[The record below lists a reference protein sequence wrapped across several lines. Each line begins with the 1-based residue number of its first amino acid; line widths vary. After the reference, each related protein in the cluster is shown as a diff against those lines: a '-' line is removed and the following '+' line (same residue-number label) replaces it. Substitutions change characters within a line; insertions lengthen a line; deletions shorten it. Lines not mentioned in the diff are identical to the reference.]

1 LFLKVLLMSELK
13 RVAIMQPYIFP
24 YLGYFQLAASG
35 DIFVLYDNVN
45 YIRQGYINRNCIL
58 SAGQIQRFVIPVPG
72 ASSFKPIKELEFSQD
87 VGKVIK
93 QIRQAYQNRP
103 FFGAVFPLIE
113 QVLQSEQR
121 SIALMCQKMM
131 RCIFDYLG
139 MEKAVTLSS
148 QINYAQTGSASD
160 KIIAICHSLGADVYI
175 NSAGGVDLYD
185 RGQFLKSKLDL
196 KFIKMNDIRYPQG
209 GDEFHPNL
217 SIIDVLMNCSV
228 ETVRDLLSEYRLF

>member
-1 LFLKVLLMSELK
+1 MSELK

-24 YLGYFQLAASG
+24 YLGYFQLAATC
-35 DIFVLYDNVN
+35 DIFVLYDNAN
-45 YIRQGYINRNCIL
+45 YIKRGFVNRNCIL

-72 ASSFKPIKELEFSQD
+72 ASLFKPIKELEFSQD
-87 VGKVIK
+87 VGKLIT
-93 QIRQAYQNRP
+93 QLRHAYHKRP
-103 FFGAVFPLIE
+103 FFVSVFPIIE
-113 QVLQSEQR
+113 EVLQSEQR

-131 RCIFDYLG
+131 RCFFDYLG
-139 MEKAVTLSS
+139 IEKVVMLSS

-185 RGQFLKSKLDL
+185 REQFLKSKLVL

-209 GDEFHPNL
+209 CEEFHPNL